1 MANKKKNKGEKVK
14 KKSGILKK
22 IFILL
27 LIVLIVLVGFI
38 VYKTQKNG
46 GGMKGLLSTL
56 VGQDE
61 EKLQDLE
68 PLQVLLMGVSTDTG
82 AKLTDTMIVAT
93 YNPKE
98 QTASLLSIPRDTF
111 IGKDVTKGGGN
122 DKINSLYQ
130 KGVDKVLKSV
140 NEITGLDLK
149 YYMVIDNQ
157 ALIELVDLIGGVDFE
172 VPMDMYYTDDSQNL
186 VIDLKKGM
194 QKINGEK
201 AEQLLRFR
209 KNNDGTS
216 YPASYGGDDIG
227 RMKTQRNFMIETA
240 KQTLQAKNIFKIK
253 DIIDI
258 VYEYVETN
266 LSISTIKAYVPYVVE
281 FNVEDIKSA
290 VLPGVSVGPTNDPP
304 LWAPYWF
311 IQINKKET
319 ETLMEELYGSKED
332 ENSTTNSST
341 TNSTNTTSSS
351 NKTGNTNT
359 SASNN
364 NTTNTNVGDNSS
376 NATNNTITKTEASK
390 IKIEILNGSGSDK
403 KLTEV
408 KKQLTAKGYT
418 ISKSSNTTSTAK
430 TIIINK
436 TKVDSKFEDNIKEIL
451 GVGNIST
458 SLASSSNV
466 NITIII
472 GKDYEID

>member
-1 MANKKKNKGEKVK
+1 MAKKKKNKGEKKK

-22 IFILL
+22 ILIFL
-27 LIVLIVLVGFI
+27 LILLIVLVGFI
-38 VYKTQKNG
+38 IYKTQKNG

-56 VGQDE
+56 VGQNE
-61 EKLQDLE
+61 ETLQDLE
-68 PLQVLLMGVSTDTG
+68 PLQILLMGVSTDTG

-93 YNPKE
+93 YNPKK

-130 KGVDKVLKSV
+130 KGVDKVLASV

-149 YYMVIDNQ
+149 YYMVIENQ

-172 VPMDMYYTDDSQNL
+172 VPINMYYTDPTQDL
-186 VIDLKKGM
+186 VIDLKQGM

-209 KNNDGTS
+209 KNDDGTS

-258 VYEYVETN
+258 VYEHVQTN
-266 LSISTIKAYVPYVVE
+266 LSVSTIKAYVPYVVE
-281 FNVEDIKSA
+281 FNIENIKSA
-290 VLPGVSVGPTNDPP
+290 VLPGTSVGPVNDPP

-311 IQINKKET
+311 IQINKKEAAA
-319 ETLMEELYGSKED
+319 LMEELYGSD
-332 ENSTTNSST
+332 ENEDDITNSST
-341 TNSTNTTSSS
+341 NNTTNSTVTSSSSKNNTTSNNTSNTTSSS
-351 NKTGNTNT
+351 T
-359 SASNN
+359 S
-364 NTTNTNVGDNSS
+364 V
-376 NATNNTITKTEASK
+376 TKTEASK
-390 IKIEILNGSGSDK
+390 IKIEILNGSGSDE

-408 KKQLTAKGYT
+408 KKQLTAQGYT
-418 ISKSSNTTSTAK
+418 VSKTSNTTSTSK
-430 TIIINK
+430 TTIINK
-436 TKVDSKFEDNIKEIL
+436 TKQDTKIENNIKEIL

-458 SLASSSNV
+458 SSASSSNV
-466 NITIII
+466 DITIII
-472 GKDYEID
+472 GKDYQID